1 MPLCAYCLI
10 YLLGMYSI
18 VEVSAVLANTDYGLD
33 FEIVPGVLFITLKE
47 HKLE

>member
-1 MPLCAYCLI
+1 
-10 YLLGMYSI
+10 
-18 VEVSAVLANTDYGLD
+18 VEAFAVLGNTDYGLV